1 MSKLTVVDDNNF
13 ETEVLQ
19 AKGPVLVDF
28 SASWCG
34 PCQRQLPIM
43 EKFADDNVNKVKVV
57 KVDVDDAPNVASKF
71 GIKSVPSIMLFNEG
85 QKLDMRVGLTSL
97 SVLDNFVLQ
106 KIGS

>member
-1 MSKLTVVDDNNF
+1 
-13 ETEVLQ
+13 
-19 AKGPVLVDF
+19 
-28 SASWCG
+28 
-34 PCQRQLPIM
+34 M